1 MAKDMHR
8 QSRGG
13 RERCADMLTEHIS
26 PRFVDLDS
34 WSTSDMIEAMYDGQ
48 LAACAA
54 VRPALPAI
62 NAAVDDAVPV
72 LKRGGRLVYVG
83 AGTSGRIAIQDG
95 AELRPTYD
103 WPSDRIVF
111 VMAGGM
117 PALVES
123 AEGAEDNEAKGAEA
137 IAHAKVD
144 PNDVVIAVAAS
155 GTTPFTVGALR
166 SAGARGALCIA
177 LANNRGAPLF
187 ELARHRI
194 LIETGTEV
202 LAGSTRMQ
210 AGTAQKIVLNL
221 FSTAVMVK
229 LGRVYRGL
237 MVSMRA
243 SNAKLLRRAEI
254 IVSQIVGCDENEAAK
269 LVQTEW
275 GDVKIAV
282 LLGLGWEQ
290 TEAIE
295 ALLEHE
301 GNLRSVIDELA
312 HDPT

>member
-1 MAKDMHR
+1 MAKGAHQ
-8 QSRGG
+8 QSRGDG
-13 RERCADMLTEHIS
+13 ERCADMLTEHIN

-34 WSTSDMIEAMYDGQ
+34 WSTGDMIEAMYDGQ

-54 VRPALPAI
+54 VGPALPAI
-62 NAAVDDAVPV
+62 NAAVDDAVPA

-117 PALVES
+117 QALVES
-123 AEGAEDNEAKGAEA
+123 AEGAKDKGAQGREA

-177 LANNRGAPLF
+177 LAINRGSLLF

-202 LAGSTRMQ
+202 L
-210 AGTAQKIVLNL
+210 
-221 FSTAVMVK
+221 
-229 LGRVYRGL
+229 
-237 MVSMRA
+237 
-243 SNAKLLRRAEI
+243 
-254 IVSQIVGCDENEAAK
+254 
-269 LVQTEW
+269 
-275 GDVKIAV
+275 
-282 LLGLGWEQ
+282 
-290 TEAIE
+290 
-295 ALLEHE
+295 
-301 GNLRSVIDELA
+301 
-312 HDPT
+312 

>member
-1 MAKDMHR
+1 
-8 QSRGG
+8 
-13 RERCADMLTEHIS
+13 MLTEHIN
-26 PRFVDLDS
+26 PRYVDLDS

-48 LAACAA
+48 LTACAA

-62 NAAVDDAVPV
+62 NAAVNDAVPA
-72 LKRGGRLVYVG
+72 LKVGGRLVYVG
-83 AGTSGRIAIQDG
+83 AGTSGRIAVQDG

-117 PALVES
+117 QAVLQSV
-123 AEGAEDNEAKGAEA
+123 EGAEDDEAKGAEA
-137 IAHAKVD
+137 IAGAEINQD
-144 PNDVVIAVAAS
+144 DVVIAVAAS
-155 GTTPFTVGALR
+155 GTTPFTMGALR
-166 SAGARGALCIA
+166 SAGATGALTIA
-177 LANNRGAPLF
+177 VANNRGAPLF

-229 LGRVYRGL
+229 LGRVYQGL

-254 IVSQIVGCDENEAAK
+254 IVSQIVGCDESDAAK
-269 LVQTEW
+269 FVQRAE

-290 TEAIE
+290 TDGIE
-295 ALLEHE
+295 ALLKHE
-301 GNLRSVIDELA
+301 GNLRAVIDEVA

>member
-1 MAKDMHR
+1 M
-8 QSRGG
+8 G
-13 RERCADMLTEHIS
+13 
-26 PRFVDLDS
+26 
-34 WSTSDMIEAMYDGQ
+34 AMYDGQ

-62 NAAVDDAVPV
+62 NAAVEDAVLN

-95 AELRPTYD
+95 AELGPTYD
-103 WPSDRIVF
+103 WPTDRTVF
-111 VMAGGM
+111 LMAGGLQ
-117 PALVES
+117 AVLES
-123 AEGAEDNEAKGAEA
+123 VEGAEDDEAKGAEA
-137 IAHAKVD
+137 IANAELNE
-144 PNDVVIAVAAS
+144 NDVVIAVAAS
-155 GTTPFTVGALR
+155 GTTPFTIGALR

-177 LANNRGAPLF
+177 VANNRGAPLF
-187 ELARHRI
+187 EPAHHRI

-243 SNAKLLRRAEI
+243 SNAKLIRRAEV
-254 IVSQIVGCDENEAAK
+254 IVSQIVGCAENHAAK
-269 LVQTEW
+269 FVERAD

-282 LLGLGWEQ
+282 LLGLGWKQ
-290 TEAIE
+290 TEAAE
-295 ALLEHE
+295 ALLKHE
-301 GNLRSVIDELA
+301 GNLRAVIDEDS
-312 HDPT
+312 HDRR

>member
-1 MAKDMHR
+1 
-8 QSRGG
+8 
-13 RERCADMLTEHIS
+13 
-26 PRFVDLDS
+26 
-34 WSTSDMIEAMYDGQ
+34 MIEAMYDGQ
-48 LAACAA
+48 LTACAA

-62 NAAVDDAVPV
+62 NAAVDDAVLA

-83 AGTSGRIAIQDG
+83 AGTSGRIAVQDG

-111 VMAGGM
+111 VIAGGTE
-117 PALVES
+117 AILQSV
-123 AEGAEDNEAKGAEA
+123 EGAEDDEEKGAEA
-137 IAHAKVD
+137 IAGAEINQD
-144 PNDVVIAVAAS
+144 DVVIAVAAS
-155 GTTPFTVGALR
+155 GTTPFTMGALR
-166 SAGARGALCIA
+166 SAGARGALTIA
-177 LANNRGAPLF
+177 VANNRGAPLF

-221 FSTAVMVK
+221 FSTAAMVR

-243 SNAKLLRRAEI
+243 SNVKLLRRAEV
-254 IVSQIVGCDENEAAK
+254 IVSQIVGCAENDAAK
-269 LVQTEW
+269 FVERAD

-282 LLGLGWEQ
+282 LLGLGCEQ
-290 TEAIE
+290 TDAVE
-295 ALLEHE
+295 ALLKHE
-301 GNLRSVIDELA
+301 GNLRAAIDELA
-312 HDPT
+312 HDRR

>member
-1 MAKDMHR
+1 
-8 QSRGG
+8 
-13 RERCADMLTEHIS
+13 MLTEHIN

-48 LAACAA
+48 LTACAA

-62 NAAVDDAVPV
+62 NAAVDDAVSA

-95 AELRPTYD
+95 AELGPTYD

-117 PALVES
+117 HALVQS
-123 AEGAEDNEAKGAEA
+123 VEGAEDNEAKGAEA
-137 IAHAKVD
+137 IAQADVHQD
-144 PNDVVIAVAAS
+144 DVVIAVAAS

-166 SAGARGALCIA
+166 SARARGALCIA
-177 LANNRGAPLF
+177 VANNRGAPLF
-187 ELARHRI
+187 EPARHRI

-221 FSTAVMVK
+221 ILHSRHGQAGPGLSGSDGQHARQQRQAASPCSDHRQPDRGMRREGCRRIRSPRGGRRQDCRAAGIWGGSKPKPSRHCSST
-229 LGRVYRGL
+229 
-237 MVSMRA
+237 RA
-243 SNAKLLRRAEI
+243 I
-254 IVSQIVGCDENEAAK
+254 
-269 LVQTEW
+269 
-275 GDVKIAV
+275 
-282 LLGLGWEQ
+282 
-290 TEAIE
+290 
-295 ALLEHE
+295 
-301 GNLRSVIDELA
+301 
-312 HDPT
+312 

>member
-1 MAKDMHR
+1 
-8 QSRGG
+8 
-13 RERCADMLTEHIS
+13 MLTERIS

-34 WSTSDMIEAMYDGQ
+34 WSTNDMIEAMYDGQ

-62 NAAVDDAVPV
+62 NAAVDDAVPA

-103 WPSDRIVF
+103 WPGDRLVF

-117 PALVES
+117 QAVLQSV
-123 AEGAEDNEAKGAEA
+123 EGAEDDEAKGAEA
-137 IAHAKVD
+137 IADAEINQ
-144 PNDVVIAVAAS
+144 NDIVIAVAAS
-155 GTTPFTVGALR
+155 GTTPFTIGALR
-166 SAGARGALCIA
+166 SAGARGALTIA
-177 LANNRGAPLF
+177 VANNRGAPLF
-187 ELARHRI
+187 EIALHHI

-202 LAGSTRMQ
+202 IAGSTRMQ

-221 FSTAVMVK
+221 FSTAVMVR

-243 SNAKLLRRAEI
+243 SNAKLLRRAEV
-254 IVSQIVGCDENEAAK
+254 IVSQIVGCGKNEATKFVELA
-269 LVQTEW
+269 E

-282 LLGLGWEQ
+282 LLGLGWEK
-290 TEAIE
+290 TDAVE
-295 ALLEHE
+295 ALLKHE
-301 GNLRSVIDELA
+301 GNLRAVIDELA
-312 HDPT
+312 HDRT

>member
-1 MAKDMHR
+1 
-8 QSRGG
+8 
-13 RERCADMLTEHIS
+13 MLTEHIS

-34 WSTSDMIEAMYDGQ
+34 WSTTDMIQAMYDGQ

-62 NAAVDDAVPV
+62 KAAVDDAVPA

-83 AGTSGRIAIQDG
+83 AGTSGRIAVQDG

-103 WPSDRIVF
+103 WPSDRTVF

-117 PALVES
+117 QAVLES
-123 AEGAEDNEAKGAEA
+123 VEGAEDSDAKGAEA
-137 IAHAKVD
+137 IAEAEVSQ
-144 PNDVVIAVAAS
+144 NDVVIAVAAS
-155 GTTPFTVGALR
+155 GTTPFTIGALR
-166 SAGARGALCIA
+166 AAAERGAVCIA
-177 LANNRGAPLF
+177 VANNRGAPLF

-210 AGTAQKIVLNL
+210 AGTAQKIVLNM
-221 FSTAVMVK
+221 FSTAVMVR

-243 SNAKLLRRAEI
+243 SNTKLLRRAAV
-254 IVSQIVGCDENEAAK
+254 IVSQIVGCDEDDAARF
-269 LVQTEW
+269 VERAE
-275 GDVKIAV
+275 GDIKIAV
-282 LLGLGWEQ
+282 LLGLGWEHAD
-290 TEAIE
+290 AIE
-295 ALLEHE
+295 ALLQHE
-301 GNLRSVIDELA
+301 GNLRAVIDGLA

>member
-1 MAKDMHR
+1 MR
-8 QSRGG
+8 
-13 RERCADMLTEHIS
+13 TEQIS

-34 WSTSDMIEAMYDGQ
+34 WSTSAMLQAMYDGQ
-48 LAACAA
+48 LLACAA

-62 NAAVDDAVPV
+62 NAAVEDAVSA
-72 LKRGGRLVYVG
+72 LRRGGRLVYVG
-83 AGTSGRIAIQDG
+83 AGSSGRIAIQDG
-95 AELRPTYD
+95 AELGPTYD
-103 WPSDRIVF
+103 WPSDRTVF

-117 PALVES
+117 QALVRS
-123 AEGAEDNEAKGAEA
+123 IEGAEDNEAKGAEA
-137 IAHAKVD
+137 VAQAEVHQD
-144 PNDVVIAVAAS
+144 DVVIAVAAS

-166 SAGARGALCIA
+166 SAAARGARTIA
-177 LANNRGAPLF
+177 VANNRGAPLF
-187 ELARHRI
+187 ELAHHRI

-254 IVSQIVGCDENEAAK
+254 IVSQIVGCEENDAAEFI
-269 LVQTEW
+269 QRAE

-282 LLGLGWEQ
+282 LLGLGLGQ
-290 TEAIE
+290 TEAVE
-295 ALLEHE
+295 SLLKHE
-301 GNLRSVIDELA
+301 GNLRSVIDELPGPDGHGSRNPA
-312 HDPT
+312 APA

>member
-1 MAKDMHR
+1 
-8 QSRGG
+8 
-13 RERCADMLTEHIS
+13 
-26 PRFVDLDS
+26 
-34 WSTSDMIEAMYDGQ
+34 MYDGQ

-62 NAAVDDAVPV
+62 NAAVEAAVLN

-83 AGTSGRIAIQDG
+83 AGTSGRIAVQDG
-95 AELRPTYD
+95 AELGPTYD
-103 WPSDRIVF
+103 WPTDRTVF
-111 VMAGGM
+111 LMAGGLQ
-117 PALVES
+117 AVLES
-123 AEGAEDNEAKGAEA
+123 VEGAEDDEAKGAEA
-137 IAHAKVD
+137 IANAELNE
-144 PNDVVIAVAAS
+144 NDVVIAVAAS
-155 GTTPFTVGALR
+155 GTTPFTIGALR

-177 LANNRGAPLF
+177 VANNRGAPLF
-187 ELARHRI
+187 EPAHHRI

-243 SNAKLLRRAEI
+243 SNAKLIRRAEV
-254 IVSQIVGCDENEAAK
+254 IVSQIVGCAENHAAK
-269 LVQTEW
+269 FVERAD

-290 TEAIE
+290 TEAVE
-295 ALLEHE
+295 ELLKHE
-301 GNLRSVIDELA
+301 GNLRAVIDEDN
-312 HDPT
+312 HDRR

>member
-1 MAKDMHR
+1 
-8 QSRGG
+8 
-13 RERCADMLTEHIS
+13 MLTEHIS

-34 WSTSDMIEAMYDGQ
+34 WSTSDMIGAMYDGQ
-48 LAACAA
+48 LFACAA
-54 VRPALPAI
+54 VKPALPAI
-62 NAAVDDAVPV
+62 NAAVEAAVLN

-95 AELRPTYD
+95 AELGPTYD

-111 VMAGGM
+111 LMAGGLQ
-117 PALVES
+117 AVLES
-123 AEGAEDNEAKGAEA
+123 VEGAEDDEAKGAEA
-137 IAHAKVD
+137 IAHAELNE
-144 PNDVVIAVAAS
+144 NDVVIAVAAS
-155 GTTPFTVGALR
+155 GTTPFTIGALR

-177 LANNRGAPLF
+177 VANNRGAPLF
-187 ELARHRI
+187 EPAHHRI

-243 SNAKLLRRAEI
+243 SNAKLLRRAEV
-254 IVSQIVGCDENEAAK
+254 IVSQIVGCAENDAAK
-269 LVQTEW
+269 FVERAD

-290 TEAIE
+290 TEAVE
-295 ALLEHE
+295 ALLKHE
-301 GNLRSVIDELA
+301 GNLRAVIDE
-312 HDPT
+312 DSP